1 MTRRSGTM
9 SAQLFEA
16 MYTATADPW
25 GFRSSAYE
33 RDKYASTLAALARPH
48 YAEALEVGCS
58 IGVFTRSLAPRCGR
72 LLAID
77 ASGIALAAAR
87 EACAACPN
95 VALEQRF
102 VPADFPPGRFALI
115 VLSEVL
121 YYMTMDDLRAVAEA
135 CFAAQPAGGEIVICH
150 WLGETDYP
158 LTGLEATEAFV
169 AATMSAGYRH
179 ETLHADVY
187 RLDRLLAGEVDRG
200 SLGGAPAGGR

>member
-9 SAQLFEA
+9 SAQLFET
-16 MYTATADPW
+16 MYTATPDPW

-33 RDKYASTLAALARPH
+33 QDKYASTLAALARPH

-58 IGVFTRSLAPRCGR
+58 IGVFTRSLAPRCDR

-77 ASGIALAAAR
+77 ASGTALAAAR

-95 VALEQRF
+95 VTLEQRF
-102 VPADFPPGRFALI
+102 VPAGFPPGRFALI

-121 YYMTMDDLRAVAEA
+121 YYMTTDDLRAVAEA
-135 CFAAQPAGGEIVICH
+135 CFAAQPEGGEIVICH

-158 LTGLEATEAFV
+158 LTGLEATQAFV
-169 AATMSAGYRH
+169 AAATASGYRH
-179 ETLHADVY
+179 EMLHADVY
-187 RLDRLLAGEVDRG
+187 RLDRLLAGEVEHG
-200 SLGGAPAGGR
+200 PLEGAPARAR